1 MKKLQTTLDKI
12 TTLISAILCAAM
24 MVILFANVV
33 LRLIPGI
40 GGFLVA
46 GGFKWYMESSQ
57 YLNVWSMLIACI
69 GINAMGTNLRVE
81 VVDSI
86 LGKTP
91 LGKKIVVIIRDVF
104 IILFYVMVTY
114 GGYQLCTRAKQA
126 VSTMPQFTMGQVYTI
141 FPIAGVLCI
150 LSAVLNLIVELTAKP
165 EGGKSK

>member
-40 GGFLVA
+40 GV
-46 GGFKWYMESSQ
+46 FK
-57 YLNVWSMLIACI
+57 
-69 GINAMGTNLRVE
+69 

-150 LSAVLNLIVELTAKP
+150 LSAVLNLVVELTTKP
-165 EGGKSK
+165 EGGESK

>member
-40 GGFLVA
+40 GG
-46 GGFKWYMESSQ
+46 YRESSQ

-150 LSAVLNLIVELTAKP
+150 LSAVLNLVVELTTKP
-165 EGGKSK
+165 EGGESK